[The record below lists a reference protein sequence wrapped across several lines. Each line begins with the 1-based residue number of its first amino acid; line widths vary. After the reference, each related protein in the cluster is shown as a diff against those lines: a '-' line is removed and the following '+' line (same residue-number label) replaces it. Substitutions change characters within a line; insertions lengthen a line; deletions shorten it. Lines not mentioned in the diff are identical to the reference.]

1 MMTKIWDELLRR
13 VQSWPQEAQEE
24 LAQVALEI
32 EAALKQGA
40 YHPSPREL
48 EGIDRGLRDSAEG
61 KFASENDVEAIFE
74 KHRRS

>member
-1 MMTKIWDELLRR
+1 MMTKVWDELLRR

-40 YHPSPREL
+40 YHPSPPEL
-48 EGIDRGLRDSAEG
+48 AGIDRGLRDSAEG

-74 KHRRS
+74 KHRRA

>member
-32 EAALKQGA
+32 EAALKDGA
-40 YHPSPREL
+40 YRANPGEL

-61 KFASENDVEAIFE
+61 KFASENDVDAIFE
-74 KHRRS
+74 KHRRA